1 MYTDAMSLVL
11 SSKRPWIEPGACEEC
26 VNKGLKIR
34 RFLIGNFMH
43 TIIYILK
50 LISFAV
56 VLIVSKYGTSF
67 SARGEQSQCSQR
79 VYHEL
84 IICLVGWVDL
94 VLRVLPPGC

>member
-11 SSKRPWIEPGACEEC
+11 SSKRPLIEPGACEEC
-26 VNKGLKIR
+26 VNKGLKIG

-67 SARGEQSQCSQR
+67 SARGEQS
-79 VYHEL
+79 HEL
-84 IICLVGWVDL
+84 IIYLVGWVHL

>member
-11 SSKRPWIEPGACEEC
+11 SSKRPSIEPGACEEC
-26 VNKGLKIR
+26 VNKGLKIG
-34 RFLIGNFMH
+34 RFLIGNFTH

-50 LISFAV
+50 LISL
-56 VLIVSKYGTSF
+56 LIVSKFGTSF

-84 IICLVGWVDL
+84 IIC
-94 VLRVLPPGC
+94 